1 MSFSLSKAT
10 IQDAS
15 ELNDLVNSAY
25 RGDSSRQGWT
35 TEADLLDGTRVTTE
49 LMAEILAKPE
59 TTILKYVDGNK
70 IQGCVELRN
79 TSGKLYLGMLTVAP
93 SLQGKGIGKV
103 MLQAAEVEAKR
114 LNCEAI
120 FMTVIS
126 IRKEL
131 IDWYKRHGYLETG
144 ERKPFHMPDTRWGV
158 PKQVLEFIVLQKVIA
173 YPEASGRGTA
183 KFIPFLALLVLA
195 LFSASTIEQTLTHE
209 PKLFVFTGFGSSRTS
224 ITKDELT
231 KLYHEGKV
239 YVSIKAQSAADKIF
253 QSTGK
258 KISIREFSRI
268 AKNKFIV
275 LTDDEMVS
283 QLRNVAVDGVSFDDF
298 DKPYPLSQ
306 TSFSK
311 DSVTKLSITGV
322 TALTRSIGI
331 LMNEKGYA
339 VITEKLKPAFKAS
352 DLVHISNEVSLTD
365 SCVFSHRGRVFCSKA
380 EHFKALLDLGCNVVE
395 LTGNHNKDFGEQSF
409 IKTLKWYHANGMQTF
424 GGGLND
430 QDANKPLVLTLK
442 DGTRLGFIG
451 FNELCPI
458 NECAKPKVAG
468 ANQWNREKARMV
480 IQKMKN
486 EMKLDVVIASVQF
499 GEWDFYHPQK
509 SQRRIAYDL
518 IDFGADLVY
527 GAHAHQIQ
535 QVEFYKSKPIFYGL
549 GNFLFDEIQR
559 IGVRQGM
566 FINIYITKG
575 KIIQANPVYTF
586 MGDNRVNGLADSLQ
600 AAVTKKSILVDSLL
614 YR

>member
-1 MSFSLSKAT
+1 M
-10 IQDAS
+10 
-15 ELNDLVNSAY
+15 
-25 RGDSSRQGWT
+25 
-35 TEADLLDGTRVTTE
+35 
-49 LMAEILAKPE
+49 
-59 TTILKYVDGNK
+59 
-70 IQGCVELRN
+70 
-79 TSGKLYLGMLTVAP
+79 
-93 SLQGKGIGKV
+93 
-103 MLQAAEVEAKR
+103 
-114 LNCEAI
+114 
-120 FMTVIS
+120 
-126 IRKEL
+126 
-131 IDWYKRHGYLETG
+131 
-144 ERKPFHMPDTRWGV
+144 
-158 PKQVLEFIVLQKVIA
+158 
-173 YPEASGRGTA
+173 A
-183 KFIPFLALLVLA
+183 KFTPFVALLVLA
-195 LFSASTIEQTLTHE
+195 LFSASTVHQTTLPE
-209 PKLFVFTGFGSSRTS
+209 PKLFVFTGFGSTQTA
-224 ITKDELT
+224 ITKDALT
-231 KLYHEGKV
+231 KLYSEGKV
-239 YVSIKAQSAADKIF
+239 YVSAKAQPAADIIF

-258 KISIREFSRI
+258 KIAVREFIRI
-268 AKNKFIV
+268 SKNKFIV
-275 LTDDEMVS
+275 LTADEMVS
-283 QLRNVAVDGVSFDDF
+283 QLRNVAVDGIAFDDF
-298 DKPYPLSQ
+298 GKSSAFAK
-306 TSFSK
+306 TSFSR

-322 TALTRSIGI
+322 SALTRSIGI
-331 LMNEKGYA
+331 LMNEKGYG

-365 SCVFSHRGRVFCSKA
+365 SCVFSHRGRVFCSK
-380 EHFKALLDLGCNVVE
+380 EDHFKALLDLGCNVVE
-395 LTGNHNKDFGEQSF
+395 LTGNHNKDFGEKSF
-409 IKTLKWYHANGMQTF
+409 IKTLKWYQANGIQTF

-451 FNELCPI
+451 FNELCPL
-458 NECAKPKVAG
+458 NECAKPKAAG
-468 ANQWNREKARMV
+468 ANQWNREKARLV
-480 IQKMKN
+480 IQRMKQ

-509 SQRRIAYDL
+509 SQRKIAYDL

-566 FINIYITKG
+566 FINVYITKG